1 MAEFPE
7 SASGEGFSQQATS
20 SGENVSR
27 RWRKRERERESDCG
41 CGDVQTR
48 LTSCKSRS
56 GVALCGGFALEVLDG
71 NASFQRGRPWGCQG
85 AGGRSIT

>member
-1 MAEFPE
+1 MERGLVNKLPAPGKMYHVD
-7 SASGEGFSQQATS
+7 GER
-20 SGENVSR
+20 E
-27 RWRKRERERESDCG
+27 RERERESDCG